1 MLDRVSLDL
10 LYLQIIEELDL
21 GWMSADSQTRDILS
35 TFEGKK
41 QKREV
46 SDFWIVVLIIFF
58 SYISLSLVS
67 NHPCHTYNLTHD
79 YILYNRERFSLW
91 KHEKYKNR
99 PLFNAYAY
107 LDNPDLSISIQF

>member
-1 MLDRVSLDL
+1 MNKDFIVVILQINYSYWDPCYDVDLMLDRVSLDL

-46 SDFWIVVLIIFF
+46 SD
-58 SYISLSLVS
+58 
-67 NHPCHTYNLTHD
+67 
-79 YILYNRERFSLW
+79 
-91 KHEKYKNR
+91 
-99 PLFNAYAY
+99 
-107 LDNPDLSISIQF
+107 